1 VPNVSLG
8 NQQFEVLKASL
19 PPVNIQFLSGGDKVD
34 KWSDQEIWDEILGI
48 KDNDH
53 AVVVST
59 HQVGYR
65 TDKLEGSWN

>member
-1 VPNVSLG
+1 M
-8 NQQFEVLKASL
+8 

-59 HQVGYR
+59 HQVSDQK
-65 TDKLEGSWN
+65 DKLEISWN